1 MRKFTFLILMLSFSV
16 FAIAQQMGTR
26 FQEKAISKKDVGIQ
40 TPSSTST
47 RSVQAVG
54 DTIYYNDFSTPADW
68 TIGNFSGDAQDFVFS
83 TTGPTGAYSA
93 SMGPINSTTAA
104 NGFALFDGDLLGCNG
119 CAQQN
124 AYIETTDPI
133 DLTGHEYISLVFQQ
147 YYRAYTNES
156 CYIEVSTDHVN
167 WTQFL
172 FNTGM
177 ATGAMTA
184 NPKFMYYNISSAAG
198 NQPQVWIRLHII
210 ADWGYAW
217 MIDDVAVVDG
227 AANDLV
233 MEDINP
239 WFTAVNTAAATAYLQ
254 GYLAKVPYTQ
264 VPALNYNLA
273 AFFNNGPMTQNH
285 PKLNIKI
292 SDYSTDV
299 FDVTTDTSYT
309 TSDTISFLTTA
320 LRDTLFSTT
329 PFVAPAELKN
339 YKMTFTLMQDEV
351 DANPATNVD
360 TVSFSV
366 SDTIFSHTNK
376 YTGRIGADSYTGYV
390 DGDFI
395 GCKYTFLTDQE
406 VSSISY
412 YIHPETDTL
421 TSFDGGLYAYDFAG
435 QTWTLVISTDN
446 YVIHTSDLGKWIT
459 LPLIKDGSSEF
470 IQAETLVAAGMA
482 TYTNGIGNGYLH
494 LYADNSSRHYFYGE
508 NLLLLGGSPGYG
520 GYAPAI
526 NLNVVPPSSVPL
538 QAYVTTNSMP
548 SCNGDSDGS
557 LTVVGAGGV
566 PPYTYQWD
574 TAAGNATTETV
585 TGLVAGSYTVTVT
598 DAFSDFVVK
607 TFVVS
612 EPVILAATVAN
623 VDWNLIDISVSG
635 GTVPYT
641 YSWSRDPVG
650 FSAGTQDI
658 DNLAPGAYTV
668 TVTDAKGC
676 TTTLTEVITNIINAD
691 SKAITVYPNPTN
703 SVINIANAE
712 NSKITVYNIL
722 GESVVSISNNKT
734 LAKIDI
740 SNLSEGT
747 YIVRII
753 SNNKTTTKRIYLV
766 K

>member
-26 FQEKAISKKDVGIQ
+26 FQEKAINKKDAGIQ
-40 TPSSTST
+40 TPSSMST

-68 TIGNFSGDAQDFVFS
+68 TIGNFSGDAQDFVI
-83 TTGPTGAYSA
+83 TNQGPTGSYSA
-93 SMGPINSTTAA
+93 PMGAINSTTAS
-104 NGFALFDGDLLGCNG
+104 NGFALFDGDLLGCSG

-133 DLTGHEYISLVFQQ
+133 NLTGHEYISLVFQQ

-217 MIDDVAVVDG
+217 MIDDIAVVDG

-264 VPALNYNLA
+264 VPALDYNLA
-273 AFFNNGPMTQNH
+273 GFFNNGPMTQNH

-309 TSDTISFLTTA
+309 TGDTISFLETA
-320 LRDTLFSTT
+320 LRDTLFSSV

-339 YKMTFTLMQDEV
+339 YKITYTLSQDEV

-366 SDTIFSHTNK
+366 SDTIFSHCNR
-376 YTGRIGADSYTGYV
+376 YNSRIGADSYTDYV

-406 VSSISY
+406 VNSISY
-412 YIHPETDTL
+412 YIHPETDPL
-421 TSFDGGLYAYDFAG
+421 TSFDAELYAYDFAG
-435 QTWTLVISTDN
+435 QTWTLITSGAN
-446 YVIHTSDLGKWIT
+446 YVIQAADLGKWIT
-459 LPLIKDGSSEF
+459 IPLAKDGSSEF
-470 IQAETLVAAGMA
+470 IQAETLVAAGMK
-482 TYTNGIGNGYLH
+482 TYTTGIGVNGFLH

-526 NLNVVPPSSVPL
+526 NLNVVPPSSIPIQVF
-538 QAYVTTNSMP
+538 VTTNAMP
-548 SCNGDSDGS
+548 SCNGGSDGS
-557 LTVVGAGGV
+557 LTVTAGGGV
-566 PPYTYQWD
+566 PPYTYLWD
-574 TAAGNATTETV
+574 AAAGNATTETV
-585 TGLVAGSYTVTVT
+585 TGLAAGSYTITVT
-598 DAFSDFVVK
+598 DAFSDFVIK

-612 EPVILAATVAN
+612 EPVVLGASAIVVNCNSIDLTVT
-623 VDWNLIDISVSG
+623 G

-641 YSWSRDPVG
+641 YSWSNG
-650 FSAGTQDI
+650 SGTQDI
-658 DNLAPGAYTV
+658 ENLVPGTYIV

-676 TTTLTEVITNIINAD
+676 TTTLIEPMCVNIAKLNTSEI
-691 SKAITVYPNPTN
+691 SIYPNPTN

-747 YIVRII
+747 YIVRIV
-753 SNNKTTTKRIYLV
+753 SNNNTTTKRIYLV